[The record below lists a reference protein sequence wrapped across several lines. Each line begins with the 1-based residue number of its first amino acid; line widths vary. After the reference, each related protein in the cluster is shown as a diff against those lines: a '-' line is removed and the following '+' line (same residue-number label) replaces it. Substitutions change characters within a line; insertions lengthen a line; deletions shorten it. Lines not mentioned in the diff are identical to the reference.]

1 MNELAGRLFGTL
13 GSHANDVSSAQAET
27 HDDIAREFELRLAD
41 SSTLAFRV
49 AYAVL
54 RHRQDAEDVAQEA
67 FVRAHREFRQ
77 LRDRDR
83 FRAWLA
89 RMTWRLA
96 LDHRRGH
103 KRRVAR
109 EDRVAVPDISP
120 SHEDELLANERSTR
134 LWAAIDRLPDR
145 LRLVVVLASIEEYSV
160 KDVAAM
166 VGSPEGTVKS
176 RLFEARQK
184 LQELLR

>member
-1 MNELAGRLFGTL
+1 MNELAGRLP
-13 GSHANDVSSAQAET
+13 GSLVSSSSGLSDVSGDTPEAR
-27 HDDIAREFELRLAD
+27 AREFELRLAD

-49 AYAVL
+49 AFSVL

-67 FVRAHREFRQ
+67 FVRAHREFRR
-77 LRDRDR
+77 LRDRER

-103 KRRVAR
+103 KRRMAR
-109 EDRVAVPDISP
+109 EDKAAAPDVTP
-120 SHEDELLANERSTR
+120 SHEDAVLAAERSRR
-134 LWAAIDRLPDR
+134 LWAAIDALPER
-145 LRLVVVLASIEEYSV
+145 LRMVVVLASIEEHSV
-160 KDVAAM
+160 RDVAAI
-166 VGSPEGTVKS
+166 VGAPEGTVKS

>member
-1 MNELAGRLFGTL
+1 MNELAGRLVGTQ
-13 GSHANDVSSAQAET
+13 VSTEAA
-27 HDDIAREFELRLAD
+27 DDLAREFEVRLAD
-41 SSTLAFRV
+41 SSNLAFRV
-49 AYAVL
+49 AYSVL

-77 LRDRDR
+77 LRDRER

-89 RMTWRLA
+89 RLTWRLA
-96 LDHRRGH
+96 LDHRRGQ

-109 EDRVAVPDISP
+109 EDRAAVPDVTP
-120 SHEDELLANERSTR
+120 SHEDAALRAERSAR
-134 LWAAIDRLPDR
+134 LWAAIDELPER
-145 LRLVVVLASIEEYSV
+145 LRIVVVLASIEEHSIR
-160 KDVAAM
+160 DVAAI
-166 VGSPEGTVKS
+166 VAAPEGTVKS